1 MSRLEIKEW
10 LSGNVNNLQLFVSKP
25 LPSELN
31 LSLSWDEIEVNRNEE
46 VLLELTWTPTV
57 AEACRHTFTLSD
69 GRRINRDI
77 AVILKSVNPKVSN
90 NASLVEQFLLTT
102 CLIHLQGAN
111 TGKIKSKKP
120 ATLPLVRRPSP
131 PKRLKP
137 QKKSPF
143 KVSVTPSKNQNFS
156 PPARPNI
163 PHIKSSVWQD
173 ENKENHVSSFTIS
186 DQMRET
192 FNLGR
197 ETYVVPPNPLQFHDS
212 LESPSITP
220 LKELKRSN
228 SNTPTLESLL
238 NNHTRLV
245 DKLNSPRKLNLSP
258 SPNSCNSSIFSLTGF
273 VPSLTS
279 TISKPPSTNNS
290 YEKSS
295 YLAEFNNSKDTYIKN
310 NVSSET
316 YVKDFSG
323 ETFVKGDLS
332 AKDDIPLT
340 QTLEVGCVSPCFN
353 RTGRVSSPVGNF
365 RSPQMSPKFLSII
378 AEETGIFSETSLRP
392 GAKRKICT
400 STDQPAVKRE
410 KTDHSS
416 IKDWSKTGGS
426 AVRIAKTTTGLKLRQ
441 HTTSP
446 DHLATITET
455 YTTTVIVKNPFLY
468 ANIIDP
474 FMTSSVYRSEEWLD
488 EQEKNFTKWL
498 NALLTPPAELSAK
511 NEVDVAKIWQVCTK
525 KEVPL
530 APTKETVS
538 FCYHTNNK
546 LDKLRQAARQLFY
559 SKDMST
565 VLQKV
570 CTAVD
575 SGKLSI
581 REDKNVHLNLKL
593 KSEIVALI
601 LGYNPLWLRLGLETI
616 YNEIIPLKS
625 NSDSHGLTDFL
636 LQRFLCDPYLLRKH
650 KSVVSPK
657 YSADL
662 KKFLL
667 KKLLMLVYFLDRA
680 KNVKLI
686 PHDPCL
692 FCKNATD
699 KDSKSVLA
707 HFARETLSA
716 VGDINKYLKSHG
728 YVVTH
733 LQSYIHEF
741 DYGVNNLGGDLR
753 DGVRLTRVMEI
764 IQMRDDLTSKLRVP
778 AISRLQK
785 VHNNQIVFNSLLE
798 SGYEIQFEI
807 TPKDL
812 VDGHREK
819 TLSFLWQIIYKF
831 EAPLMSK
838 SATTIQKWFRSL
850 PVMLKRR
857 KFEKIRRNQ
866 VEAALKIQHW
876 YFRLKKA
883 SYYNTL
889 SELIRNFV
897 EERRRQKAAL
907 KLQAFFKTIVCRKR
921 YLRLHSITIQL
932 QAYSKGWLIRHNYT
946 LRNTSA
952 IIIQRQFRTFM
963 CRKRFLEL
971 KHSVITVQRRYRARK
986 EGQIALRSYQT
997 IKNSTITIQRRFRA
1011 LLTMR
1016 ECRAHYIK
1024 IRLATIKCQ
1033 SYFRMYR
1040 VRQDYVTYRNAVV
1053 TVQQRFRALLAMKH
1067 QVKEY
1072 QNLRQTVI
1080 NVQTRF
1086 RAKLIT
1092 RELRREYVAKR
1103 QSAITIQRRFRACNL
1118 MKVERMAYQELR
1130 GRVVVIQRRFRANAL
1145 MKIHKNRFD
1154 SLKNAAITVQRR
1166 FRARQAMKQQRQL
1179 YTQLKWATSVIQ
1191 RAFRARKVL
1200 QTCRQ
1205 HFVQYKNATVT
1216 IQRRFR
1222 ATLLARKE
1230 RAEFLEK
1237 RQIVTKIQTRY
1248 RALQLMKPQ
1257 RTYFLEVRRSVVV
1270 IQTWYRATKL
1280 MKIQNQHY
1288 NSTKQAAVTVQRRF
1302 RAQQAMKL
1310 QLQHYNKCRN
1320 AAVSIQR
1327 WFRAGKAMR
1336 ICRSEFLQLR
1346 NATIIIQRRYRA
1358 VLAGKKVRTEFQEM
1372 RQTVIQ
1378 IQTRFRALRAMKV
1391 QRKQYLELR
1400 QSVSVIQVRFRATM
1414 LMRKQRGEFE
1424 ALRFATLKIQRFY
1437 QSYREMKK
1445 QRTVFL
1451 LTRGCVLRLQPL
1463 IRGYV
1468 VRKKY
1473 SALLTPEAIQE
1484 RKLLKIQNAAA
1495 TKIQVSLS

>member
-1 MSRLEIKEW
+1 M
-10 LSGNVNNLQLFVSKP
+10 
-25 LPSELN
+25 
-31 LSLSWDEIEVNRNEE
+31 
-46 VLLELTWTPTV
+46 
-57 AEACRHTFTLSD
+57 
-69 GRRINRDI
+69 
-77 AVILKSVNPKVSN
+77 
-90 NASLVEQFLLTT
+90 
-102 CLIHLQGAN
+102 
-111 TGKIKSKKP
+111 
-120 ATLPLVRRPSP
+120 RRPSP
-131 PKRLKP
+131 PKRVKP
-137 QKKSPF
+137 PKKSPF
-143 KVSVTPSKNQNFS
+143 KVTPSKNQNFS
-156 PPARPNI
+156 IYSPTARPNV
-163 PHIKSSVWQD
+163 PHIKTSVWHD

-186 DQMRET
+186 DQMKET
-192 FNLGR
+192 FNLVGR
-197 ETYVVPPNPLQFHDS
+197 ETYVVPPTPLKFHDS
-212 LESPSITP
+212 LESPSTTP

-228 SNTPTLESLL
+228 ANTPTLESLL
-238 NNHTRLV
+238 NNRTHLV
-245 DKLNSPRKLNLSP
+245 DKLNSPRKLNLSS
-258 SPNSCNSSIFSLTGF
+258 SPNSCNTSSLSLMGF

-290 YEKSS
+290 YETTSF
-295 YLAEFNNSKDTYIKN
+295 LAFNTSKDTYIKN
-310 NVSSET
+310 NISSET
-316 YVKDFSG
+316 YVKDLSG
-323 ETFVKGDLS
+323 ETYVKGDLS
-332 AKDDIPLT
+332 AKDELQLT
-340 QTLEVGCVSPCFN
+340 RTLEVGCVSPCFN
-353 RTGRVSSPVGNF
+353 RTGRVPSPVVNF
-365 RSPQMSPKFLSII
+365 RSPQFLSVI
-378 AEETGIFSETSLRP
+378 AEESGIFSETSLRP
-392 GAKRKICT
+392 GAKRKIFT

-410 KTDHSS
+410 KNDSS
-416 IKDWSKTGGS
+416 YIKDWSKTGGS
-426 AVRIAKTTTGLKLRQ
+426 AVRISKSSTGLKLRQ
-441 HTTSP
+441 NATSP
-446 DHLATITET
+446 THSATITET

-511 NEVDVAKIWQVCTK
+511 NEVDVAKVWQVCTK

-538 FCYHTNNK
+538 LCYHTNNK

-559 SKDMST
+559 SKEMST

-570 CTAVD
+570 CSAID
-575 SGKLSI
+575 AGKLSI

-593 KSEIVALI
+593 KSEIAGLI

-650 KSVVSPK
+650 KSTVSPK
-657 YSADL
+657 YTADL

-667 KKLLMLVYFLDRA
+667 KKLLMLVYFLDQA
-680 KNVKLI
+680 KNAKLI

-733 LQSYIHEF
+733 VQSYIHEF
-741 DYGVNNLGGDLR
+741 DYAVNNLGGDLR
-753 DGVRLTRVMEI
+753 DGVRLTRIMEI

-785 VHNNQIVFNSLLE
+785 VHNNQVVFNSLLE

-812 VDGHREK
+812 VDGYREK

-857 KFEKIRRNQ
+857 KLEKIRKSQ
-866 VEAALKIQHW
+866 EEAALKIQHW

-883 SYYNTL
+883 WYYNAL
-889 SELIRNFV
+889 SELVRNYM
-897 EERRRQKAAL
+897 EKRRRHNAAL
-907 KLQAFFKTIVCRKR
+907 KLQAFFKMIVNRKR
-921 YLRLHSITIQL
+921 YLKLHSITIQL
-932 QAYSKGWLIRHNYT
+932 QAYSKGWLIRHNYA

-952 IIIQRQFRTFM
+952 IIIQRKFRTFM
-963 CRKRFLEL
+963 GRKQFLKL
-971 KHSVITVQRRYRARK
+971 KHSVIIVQRRYRARK
-986 EGQIALRSYQT
+986 EGKNAMRSYQAM
-997 IKNSTITIQRRFRA
+997 KNSTITVQRRFRA
-1011 LLTMR
+1011 LLAMK
-1016 ECRAHYIK
+1016 ECRAKYIE

-1033 SYFRMYR
+1033 TYFRMYK
-1040 VRQDYVTYRNAVV
+1040 VRKEYVTYRKAVV

-1067 QVKEY
+1067 QMKEY
-1072 QNLRQTVI
+1072 QNLRQAVTNI
-1080 NVQTRF
+1080 QMRF
-1086 RAKLIT
+1086 RAKLIAKQ
-1092 RELRREYVAKR
+1092 LRGEYLAKR
-1103 QSAITIQRRFRACNL
+1103 HSAITIQQRFRACKL
-1118 MKVERMAYQELR
+1118 MKVERMAYQEFR
-1130 GRVVVIQRRFRANAL
+1130 GQVVVVQRRFRANAV
-1145 MKIHKNRFD
+1145 MKIYKTYFE
-1154 SLKNAAITVQRR
+1154 SLKKSAITLQRR
-1166 FRARQAMKQQRQL
+1166 FRANQAMKLQRQQ

-1191 RAFRARKVL
+1191 RAFRARKLL

-1205 HFVQYKNATVT
+1205 HFIEYKNATVT

-1222 ATLLARKE
+1222 ATLLARTAQTE
-1230 RAEFLEK
+1230 YLEK
-1237 RQIVTKIQTRY
+1237 RQIIIKIQTRY
-1248 RALQLMKPQ
+1248 RALKVMKSQ

-1270 IQTWYRATKL
+1270 IQNWYRATRL
-1280 MKIQNQHY
+1280 MKIQKLHY
-1288 NSTKQAAVTVQRRF
+1288 NSIKQAAVTVQRRF

-1320 AAVSIQR
+1320 AAVTIQS
-1327 WFRAGKAMR
+1327 WFRARKAMQ
-1336 ICRSEFLQLR
+1336 ICRSEFQQLR
-1346 NATIIIQRRYRA
+1346 NATLVIQGRYRA
-1358 VLAGKKVRTEFQEM
+1358 VLAGKKVRAEFQEIQ
-1372 RQTVIQ
+1372 QTVIK
-1378 IQTRFRALRAMKV
+1378 IQTRFRALQAMKV

-1400 QSVSVIQVRFRATM
+1400 QSVLIIQVRFRAILLTK
-1414 LMRKQRGEFE
+1414 KQRGQFE
-1424 ALRFATLKIQRFY
+1424 ALRSATLKIQRFY
-1437 QSYREMKK
+1437 RSYREMKK
-1445 QRTVFL
+1445 QRAIFL
-1451 LTRGCVLRLQPL
+1451 VTRASVLRLQPL
-1463 IRGYV
+1463 IRGYL

-1473 SALLTPEAIQE
+1473 SALLSPEAIQE

-1495 TKIQVSLS
+1495 VKIQVSLTLQKVVRVLSTVVY